1 MVRKALLRLWC
12 TYFNAGAWEANG
24 RVYERLG
31 VRHVSK
37 VLLGGYY
44 TNAAVSRLRG
54 RKHRMI
60 RGKRSAYEWLIFT
73 VVVELGHGIFFLV
86 MLAMS
91 VRYAWTGRW
100 DDVATTT
107 VLNLIVNVVPIM
119 VQRYNRARLLRAF
132 DLDAAKVLD
141 ERFWVFA
148 LDLDASPPDAP

>member
-1 MVRKALLRLWC
+1 MLRKALFRLWC
-12 TYFNAGAWEANG
+12 TYFNPGAWEANG

-44 TNAAVSRLRG
+44 TNAVVRRLRG
-54 RKHRMI
+54 RKHRTI

-73 VVVELGHGIFFLV
+73 VVAELGHGIFFLV
-86 MLAMS
+86 MLVML
-91 VRYAWTGRW
+91 VRYAWAGRW
-100 DDVATTT
+100 DDVVTTA

-119 VQRYNRARLLRAF
+119 VQRYNRGRVLRAL

-141 ERFWVFA
+141 KRFWAFA
-148 LDLDASPPDAP
+148 LDLDAPPPDAP